1 MEFLRHLPTESPE
14 NLAELIQC
22 RPGQVVSMSLY
33 QSGDVQMTLLAFDGG
48 EGVSEE
54 HYVSAGRGEDDP
66 EDRFCKTPD
75 GTGTGLYGSRWGA
88 PFPERGDSLQAPAN
102 HGKAVTYQEADYEV
116 YHKTWRNQDGKTD

>member
-1 MEFLRHLPTESPE
+1 
-14 NLAELIQC
+14 
-22 RPGQVVSMSLY
+22 MSLY

-54 HYVSAGRGEDDP
+54 HYPGDTMYLLAEGKMTLKIGSAKHRMEQGQVFMVP
-66 EDRFCKTPD
+66 A
-75 GTGTGLYGSRWGA
+75 GA
-88 PFPERGDSLQAPAN
+88 LHSLRDSLQAPAN